1 MTKGERTRQFIIDQV
16 APIFNKKG
24 VYGTS
29 LTDMTSAT
37 GLTKGAIYG
46 NFGSKDALAMACFEF
61 NLRFLQ
67 KGLYKSLAINGSATQ
82 KLVALAEFYQ
92 AHYQQVAENGGCP
105 LMNSAI
111 ESDDAYPLLKERV
124 ESTLSLW
131 KKELVGIVVDSQRKM
146 EVPANL
152 DAPAFANAF
161 IAMIEGGILVAKTM
175 NKPEYFDQVMIYLKS
190 FIRSELSLK

>member
-1 MTKGERTRQFIIDQV
+1 MTKGERTRLFIIDQV

-29 LTDMTSAT
+29 LSDMTTAT

-46 NFGSKDALAMACFEF
+46 NFSSKDALAMACFEF

-67 KGLYKSLAINGSATQ
+67 KGLYKSLTVNGNAIQ
-82 KLVALAEFYQ
+82 KLTALVDFYQ
-92 AHYQQVAENGGCP
+92 EHYQQVAENGGCP

-111 ESDDAYPLLKERV
+111 EADDAYPLLKDKV
-124 ESTLSLW
+124 EETFSLW
-131 KKELVGIVVDSQRKM
+131 KKELVGIVVDSQRRM

-161 IAMIEGGILVAKTM
+161 IAMLEGGILVAKTM
-175 NKPEYFDQVMIYLKS
+175 DKSVYFDQVMIYLKS
-190 FIRSELSLK
+190 FIKSELSLK